1 MRLAPWGLVL
11 IGGLALT
18 AVIGCTPKPS
28 QEQLQAL
35 ERTCASAT
43 DAERSLETKRRELT
57 DVERV
62 LGQKRQALA
71 ERQRYLGEVRA
82 NLQAMQ

>member
-1 MRLAPWGLVL
+1 MRRTPWGLIL

-18 AVIGCTPKPS
+18 AIIGCTPKPN
-28 QEQLQAL
+28 QQQLQSL
-35 ERTCASAT
+35 DRTCASAT
-43 DAERSLETKRRELT
+43 DAERAVESTRRQLS
-57 DVERV
+57 DVERQ

-71 ERQRYLGEVRA
+71 ERQRYLDEVRA

>member
-1 MRLAPWGLVL
+1 LVL

-35 ERTCASAT
+35 DRTCASAT
-43 DAERSLETKRRELT
+43 DAERALETKRRELS
-57 DVERV
+57 DVERQ
-62 LGQKRQALA
+62 LGPKRQVLA
-71 ERQRYLGEVRA
+71 ERQRYLGEVRS